1 MLIPIGQQ
9 EISVNFNVNEDN
21 SPTQVQKTVIGTCQ
35 VLEKSYFRL
44 TSAANPAEVRPEE
57 ILKKSLKLIL

>member
-1 MLIPIGQQ
+1 
-9 EISVNFNVNEDN
+9 V
-21 SPTQVQKTVIGTCQ
+21 KGTCQ

-57 ILKKSLKLIL
+57 VLRKSLKLIL

>member
-9 EISVNFNVNEDN
+9 EISVNEYNQVEA
-21 SPTQVQKTVIGTCQ
+21 PAEVQKTVKGTCQ

-44 TSAANPAEVRPEE
+44 TAAANPAEVRPEE
-57 ILKKSLKLIL
+57 ILRKSLKLIL

>member
-9 EISVNFNVNEDN
+9 EISVNDQNLPETPAVI
-21 SPTQVQKTVIGTCQ
+21 QKTVKGTCQ

-44 TSAANPAEVRPEE
+44 TCAPNPAEVRPEE
-57 ILKKSLKLIL
+57 VLRKSLKLIL